1 MSLTFGIVLVLAF
14 IAGVLLL
21 EGAYMLWNASK
32 GPEAKRLER
41 RLRTLSAGAHGA
53 EALKLL
59 KRDATAEAAWLD
71 KLLLTV
77 PRLSGLD
84 RFLEQAG
91 SMMPVS
97 RFMLISLACGIGA
110 LLVVTVVLAPPLWF
124 RFGAGL
130 LGGFTPYLIVSRM
143 RRRRLGRIEQSLPE
157 AVDLIARA
165 LRSGHAFPSALQ
177 MVGTEMV
184 GPIATEFRIT
194 SEEINFGVAI
204 DAAFQN
210 LATRVPSDDM
220 RFFVI
225 AVLLQRETGGNLAE
239 VLHNIAT
246 LIRDRFHLL
255 GKVRVLAAEGK
266 MSAWVLTGLPI
277 GTALMMSVVHPEF
290 MATLWKDPVGL
301 TMIYVCTAM
310 IIAGIFWMWRIVK
323 IRV

>member
-1 MSLTFGIVLVLAF
+1 MSLTFGVVLVLAF

-32 GPEAKRLER
+32 GPEAQRLER

-130 LGGFTPYLIVSRM
+130 LGGFAPYLIVSRM

-210 LATRVPSDDM
+210 LATRVPSDDV

-277 GTALMMSVVHPEF
+277 CTALMMSVVHPEF
-290 MATLWKDPVGL
+290 MATLWKDPLGL

>member
-1 MSLTFGIVLVLAF
+1 MSLTFGVVLVLAF
-14 IAGVLLL
+14 VAGVLLL
-21 EGAYMLWNASK
+21 EGAYMLWNESK
-32 GPEAKRLER
+32 GPEAQRLER
-41 RLRTLSAGAHGA
+41 RLRNLSAGAHGE

-59 KRDATAEAAWLD
+59 KRDASGESPWLD
-71 KLLLTV
+71 KLLLAI

-91 SMMPVS
+91 LMMPVS
-97 RFMLISLACGIGA
+97 RFLLISIACAVGA
-110 LLVVTVVLAPPLWF
+110 LLFVSAVLAPPYWF
-124 RFGAGL
+124 RVGIAL
-130 LGGFTPYLIVSRM
+130 LGGFAPYLVVAGR
-143 RRRRLGRIEQSLPE
+143 RRRRLGKIAESLPE

-165 LRSGHAFPSALQ
+165 LRAGHAFPSALQ

-194 SEEINFGVAI
+194 SEEVNFGVAI

-210 LATRVPSDDM
+210 LATRVPSDDV

-277 GTALMMSVVHPEF
+277 VTALLMSVVHPEF
-290 MATLWKDPVGL
+290 IATLWRDPVGL
-301 TMIYVCTAM
+301 SMIYASVMM
-310 IIAGIFWMWRIVK
+310 IVVGVFWMWRVVK

>member
-1 MSLTFGIVLVLAF
+1 MSLTFGVVLILAF
-14 IAGVLLL
+14 VAGVLLL
-21 EGAYMLWNASK
+21 EGAYMLWNESK

-41 RLRTLSAGAHGA
+41 RLRNLSAGTHGE

-59 KRDATAEAAWLD
+59 KRDSFGESPWLT
-71 KLLLTV
+71 KLLLLV

-91 SMMPVS
+91 LMTPVS
-97 RFMLISLACGIGA
+97 RFLLLSLACA
-110 LLVVTVVLAPPLWF
+110 LGTLILISVLLAPPIWF
-124 RFGAGL
+124 RIGAAL
-130 LGGFTPYLIVSRM
+130 LGGFVPFLIVTGM
-143 RRRRLGRIEQSLPE
+143 RRRRMAKIEESLPE

-165 LRSGHAFPSALQ
+165 LRAGHAFPAALQ

-194 SEEINFGVAI
+194 SEEVNFGVAI

-210 LATRVPSDDM
+210 LATRVPSDDV

-239 VLHNIAT
+239 VLQNIGT
-246 LIRDRFHLL
+246 LIRDRLHLL

-277 GTALMMSVVHPEF
+277 CTALLMNLVHPKF
-290 MATLWKDPVGL
+290 METLWKDPIGL
-301 TMIYVCTAM
+301 TMVYLCAM
-310 IIAGIFWMWRIVK
+310 MITGGIFWMWRVVK